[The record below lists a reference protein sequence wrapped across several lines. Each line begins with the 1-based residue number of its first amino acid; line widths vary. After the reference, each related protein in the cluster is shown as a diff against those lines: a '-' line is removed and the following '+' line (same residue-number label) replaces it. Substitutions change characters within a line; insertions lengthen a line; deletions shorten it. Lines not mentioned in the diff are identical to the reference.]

1 MTARGIGGILAGM
14 MIMTG
19 CGRKEAPE
27 PAVPAA
33 EPAVPVAVSGERALE
48 EVRNFTA
55 LGPRVSGTEGAE
67 RAADYLAGRL
77 RELGVEAEIEAFR
90 DRAPGGELVFR
101 NVVGRIPGT
110 GDGIILLGSHYDTK
124 AGIAADFE
132 GANDSGSSTGLLL
145 ELARAFRE
153 GAPHSMEIRLAFFD
167 GEECAEAYGPADGLH
182 GSRRLAAQMEA
193 DGSLKAVAAMILLD
207 MVGDRNLTV
216 TIPRNSTPELV
227 AKAFDAARAE
237 GVRRAFQLYPGHIL
251 DDHVPFLERGVPAIN
266 LIDFHYGSATG
277 LNDWWHT
284 PEDTMDKLSAESLDV
299 VGRVTARMVRE
310 MLRESSGK

>member
-19 CGRKEAPE
+19 CGRMEAPE
-27 PAVPAA
+27 AAAPAA
-33 EPAVPVAVSGERALE
+33 EPAVPVEVSGERALE
-48 EVRNFTA
+48 EVRNFVQ

-67 RAADYLAGRL
+67 RAANYLAERL
-77 RELGVEAEIEAFR
+77 RALGVEAEIQEFR

-110 GDGIILLGSHYDTK
+110 GGGMILFGSHYDTK
-124 AGIAADFE
+124 AGIAEDFE

-145 ELARAFRE
+145 ELARVFRE
-153 GAPHSMEIRLAFFD
+153 DAPHAMEIRLVFFD
-167 GEECAEAYGPADGLH
+167 GEECAEAYGPTDGLH
-182 GSRRLAAQMEA
+182 GSRRLVRQMEA
-193 DGSLKAVAAMILLD
+193 DGSLETVAAMILLD

-266 LIDFHYGSATG
+266 LIDFHYGSAPG

-299 VGRVTARMVRE
+299 VGRVAARMVRE
-310 MLRESSGK
+310 MLREPPGK